1 MSNYL
6 FSRETEIYLS
16 LVTAGVDMEEAAREA
31 SQQANYERA
40 QENLKAM
47 KCNLVKPVKE
57 AF

>member
-47 KCNLVKPVKE
+47 RCNLVKPVKE

>member
-6 FSRETEIYLS
+6 FSRETEIYIS

-47 KCNLVKPVKE
+47 RCNLVKPVKE

>member
-40 QENLKAM
+40 QENLKVM
-47 KCNLVKPVKE
+47 RCNLVKPVKE